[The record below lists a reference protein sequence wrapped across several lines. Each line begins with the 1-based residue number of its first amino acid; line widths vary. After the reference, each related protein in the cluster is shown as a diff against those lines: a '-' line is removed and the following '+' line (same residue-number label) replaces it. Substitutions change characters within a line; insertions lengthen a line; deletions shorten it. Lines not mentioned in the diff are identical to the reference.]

1 MICPKGQDTL
11 KRHMRTGHLWARQG
25 RAENGSTMRNL
36 KTPFLLAFLLIGA
49 FSGPSFG
56 QQRVFAWQ
64 PGNEESVRLDPAN
77 YHAGQTYHASGDGGN
92 MQVDIKSEL
101 PVTIF
106 LARSEQWNGAVQH
119 PEGLNNLQQLCTRE
133 HVVET
138 RYSCFVPPV
147 AMTLII
153 RDERNSPDQA
163 VFAGLGA
170 VLDPNNR
177 AERAVGEGI
186 AAIMTGQGS
195 ATRHFKA
202 PNDVQIHY
210 FRWLCVENCVQPEF
224 RWVEQVKEK
233 YQLTSFLKVYGG
245 YTPDHDGAQVSIR
258 IKSPVPMVVAMLPSD
273 IANQLHA
280 KPEMFEPALE
290 KNPCQQRG
298 VQSLEF
304 QCTFNAGDGPQSLIV
319 VPESTE
325 RVPHKKAEIEMQAVK
340 CVENCAMLET
350 KR

>member
-1 MICPKGQDTL
+1 M
-11 KRHMRTGHLWARQG
+11 
-25 RAENGSTMRNL
+25 
-36 KTPFLLAFLLIGA
+36 PFLFAFLLICA
-49 FSGPSFG
+49 FAGPSFG
-56 QQRVFAWQ
+56 QQAERVFNWQ
-64 PGNEESVRLDPAN
+64 PGNQEDVRLDPAN
-77 YHAGQTYHASGDGGN
+77 YHAGQTYHAGGNGGN

-106 LARSEQWNGAVQH
+106 LVRADEWNAALQH
-119 PEGLNNLQQLCTRE
+119 PESLTNLQQLCTRE
-133 HVVET
+133 HVVVT

-177 AERAVGEGI
+177 VQNAVGAGI
-186 AAIMTGQGS
+186 AAVFTGPGS
-195 ATRHFKA
+195 AGTRRFKS
-202 PNDVQIHY
+202 PNDVHIQY

-224 RWVEQVKEK
+224 RWTWQVKEK

-245 YTPDHDGAQVSIR
+245 FTPDHDGAQVSIK

-273 IANQLHA
+273 VANQLHA

-298 VQSLEF
+298 VQSLQF
-304 QCTFNAGDGPQSLIV
+304 QCTFNLADGPQSLIV
-319 VPESTE
+319 APEATGN
-325 RVPHKKAEIEMQAVK
+325 VPHKKAEIEMQFVK
-340 CVENCAMLET
+340 CIENCELLQS

>member
-1 MICPKGQDTL
+1 MKNSKMP
-11 KRHMRTGHLWARQG
+11 
-25 RAENGSTMRNL
+25 
-36 KTPFLLAFLLIGA
+36 LLFAFLLMCA
-49 FSGPSFG
+49 LSAPSFG
-56 QQRVFAWQ
+56 QQPERAFNWL
-64 PGNEESVRLDPAN
+64 PGNQEDVRLDPAN
-77 YHAGQTYHASGDGGN
+77 YHAGETYHASGDGGN

-106 LARSEQWNGAVQH
+106 LARSEEWNGAVQH
-119 PEGLNNLQQLCTRE
+119 PEGLNTLQQLCTRE
-133 HVVET
+133 HVMEARFT
-138 RYSCFVPPV
+138 CFAPPV

-153 RDERNSPDQA
+153 RDERYSPDHA

-177 AERAVGEGI
+177 VERAVGEGI
-186 AAIMTGQGS
+186 AAVMAGRES
-195 ATRHFKA
+195 ATRRFKA
-202 PNDVQIHY
+202 PNDVHIQY
-210 FRWLCVENCVQPEF
+210 FRWLCVENCIQPRF
-224 RWVEQVKEK
+224 QWTEQVKEK

-245 YTPDHDGAQVSIR
+245 FAPDHDNALVSIK

-304 QCTFNAGDGPQSLIV
+304 QCTFNLADGPQSLIV
-319 VPESTE
+319 APEASGN
-325 RVPHKKAEIEMQAVK
+325 VPHKKAEIEMQFVK
-340 CVENCAMLET
+340 CVANCELLET